1 MHSLVDKAEARR
13 EHEPCRD
20 GIGGTEPPAGGV
32 LRESEWHGAEPGG
45 NRREQREEKDRS
57 CANRFHTLYTTRS
70 RFRPRAFTLR
80 TSPWAA
86 ASTCLSSPRRESHAS
101 RTASFT
107 SGMLLKSPFEKYAE
121 RTITALAFNSMSAS
135 QIARFSTPSTGYE
148 TCLER
153 ITSARCRAS
162 SPSLVTARISRKAPL
177 VRKNSSCA
185 RRVSTSPS

>member
-13 EHEPCRD
+13 EHEPSRD
-20 GIGGTEPPAGGV
+20 GIGDTEPPAGGV

-80 TSPWAA
+80 SWPVDRSATARLEELRLGPRHRPPSP
-86 ASTCLSSPRRESHAS
+86 
-101 RTASFT
+101 
-107 SGMLLKSPFEKYAE
+107 
-121 RTITALAFNSMSAS
+121 
-135 QIARFSTPSTGYE
+135 GYE

-162 SPSLVTARISRKAPL
+162 SPRLVTARISRKAPL